1 MKNTIEE
8 VLAQYAD
15 MQINLGSESARK
27 FLANKI
33 AIALTKTMVSP
44 TLVLPSN

>member
-33 AIALTKTMVSP
+33 AEALAEKKVSS
-44 TLVLPSN
+44 TLVLPTN